1 MTPEQE
7 VQELITPHRSYA
19 LTPFVPILQQVL
31 NYFGD
36 LGKLRGRDVLEL
48 GPGTRVDLMRFLS
61 DKAEL
66 RSIKGVG
73 HSVHRPWS
81 RQRRFIRQHVMN
93 VRLLDYLKA
102 PLTPRYDLIYS
113 RFVFEQHS
121 IDPWILL
128 TSRAYW
134 RQFKK
139 KDFHDFDQT
148 YPASIPNLRSVFDR
162 VWQVLRSQGL
172 FVALIGKRK
181 YAALDRDFL
190 ERYRPR
196 VLNIRDI
203 GRLSQIVT
211 VGK

>member
-1 MTPEQE
+1 MTPGQE
-7 VQELITPHRSYA
+7 VQELVTLRCPYA
-19 LTPFVPILQQVL
+19 LTPFIPILQQILSDFGELGNL
-31 NYFGD
+31 N
-36 LGKLRGRDVLEL
+36 GKDVLEL
-48 GPGTRVDLMRFLS
+48 GPGARVDLMRYLL

-66 RSIKGVG
+66 RSIAGAG
-73 HSVHRPWS
+73 HSMHRPWS
-81 RQRRFIRQHVMN
+81 RQRRFIREHVMN
-93 VRLLDYLKA
+93 VRLLDYFKA
-102 PLTPRYDLIYS
+102 PLVPRYDLIYS

-139 KDFHDFDQT
+139 KDFHDFDET
-148 YPASIPNLRSVFDR
+148 YPASIPNLRAVFDR
-162 VWQVLRSQGL
+162 AWQVLRAQGL